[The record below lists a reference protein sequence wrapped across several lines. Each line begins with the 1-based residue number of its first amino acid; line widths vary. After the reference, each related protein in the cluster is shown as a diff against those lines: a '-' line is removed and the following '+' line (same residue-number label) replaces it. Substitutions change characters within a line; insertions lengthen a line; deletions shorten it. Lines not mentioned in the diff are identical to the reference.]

1 MRRFQARVERPGPF
15 LYAILKSCMK
25 NVLIFILILTIG
37 LFAFQSLERRPEE
50 SRTGDPEIQNPDSVT
65 SYISKNIS
73 ALSPEKEVLGGTF
86 YVTNITFDAGS
97 GTVLYEDGHNAYTAN
112 FTYEYKDSGEVEVT
126 SFEIV
131 E

>member
-1 MRRFQARVERPGPF
+1 
-15 LYAILKSCMK
+15 MK
-25 NVLIFILILTIG
+25 NVLIFILILAIG
-37 LFAFQSLERRPEE
+37 YFAFQALERPDQQPQA
-50 SRTGDPEIQNPDSVT
+50 GDPEVQNPDSVT

-86 YVTNITFDAGS
+86 YVTNITFDAGT
-97 GTVLYEDGHNAYTAN
+97 GTVEYEDGHNAYTAR
-112 FTYEYKDSGEVEVT
+112 FSYEFSDTGRVSIT

>member
-1 MRRFQARVERPGPF
+1 
-15 LYAILKSCMK
+15 MK
-25 NVLIFILILTIG
+25 NVLIFVLILALG
-37 LFAFQSLERRPEE
+37 YVAFSHIERTPEP
-50 SRTGDPEIQNPDSVT
+50 RNQQDPEVQNPDSVT

-97 GTVLYEDGHNAYTAN
+97 GTVEYEDGHNAYTAE
-112 FTYEYKDSGEVEVT
+112 FSYEYKENGEVSVT
-126 SFEIV
+126 RFEMV

>member
-1 MRRFQARVERPGPF
+1 
-15 LYAILKSCMK
+15 MK
-25 NVLIFILILTIG
+25 NVLIFVLILALG
-37 LFAFQSLERRPEE
+37 YVAFSYIERTPEP
-50 SRTGDPEIQNPDSVT
+50 RNQQDPEVQNPDSVT

-97 GTVLYEDGHNAYTAN
+97 GTVEYEDGHNAYTAE
-112 FTYEYKDSGEVEVT
+112 FSYEYKENGEVSVT
-126 SFEIV
+126 RFEMV

>member
-1 MRRFQARVERPGPF
+1 
-15 LYAILKSCMK
+15 MK
-25 NVLIFILILTIG
+25 NVLIFILILAIG

-50 SRTGDPEIQNPDSVT
+50 PKTGDPEIQNPDSVT

-97 GTVLYEDGHNAYTAN
+97 GTVQYEDGHNAYAAN

-126 SFEIV
+126 SFEMV